1 MSTTDL
7 EKQIS
12 IKFYQTLFLMLFEN
26 VIYHGTLERLPDPQ
40 S

>member
-1 MSTTDL
+1 MSTTGL

-26 VIYHGTLERLPDPQ
+26 VFIMEH
-40 S
+40 